1 MQCQRKISLCFLS
14 YCWEPTLPI
23 NIKFD
28 LVRAGRKVQ
37 WQTIS
42 TALSNA
48 TLVREKVHQTSGE
61 KIPHAQAKQQ
71 RDHNRHH
78 QVSKNLKLGQNVLLE
93 NQIREDKKGD
103 IFSFKWIGSYTMH
116 VTSERNLHS
125 LINNAG
131 K

>member
-1 MQCQRKISLCFLS
+1 MQCQRKISLSFLP

-28 LVRAGRKVQ
+28 LVRAGRKAQ

-42 TALSNA
+42 TALSKA
-48 TLVREKVHQTSGE
+48 TLFREKVHQISGE
-61 KIPHAQAKQQ
+61 KIPHAHAKQQ

-78 QVSKNLKLGQNVLLE
+78 QVSKNQKLAENVLPE

-103 IFSFKWIGSYTMH
+103 YFFI
-116 VTSERNLHS
+116 
-125 LINNAG
+125 
-131 K
+131 

>member
-1 MQCQRKISLCFLS
+1 MVDADRK
-14 YCWEPTLPI
+14 
-23 NIKFD
+23 
-28 LVRAGRKVQ
+28 AQ

-42 TALSNA
+42 TALSTA
-48 TLVREKVHQTSGE
+48 TFFREKVHQTSGE
-61 KIPHAQAKQQ
+61 NIPHAQAKQQ

-131 K
+131 KQQDSEEKQIVCDENHPIS